1 MQQHLV
7 LWGIIGT
14 DRKALLAIYLNE
26 EEKEVVIHAFPKEQ
40 VDKNLQDRLF
50 AWKNGAPFDFP
61 ENNLTWHIDAHSE
74 SILPREIRVDK
85 PEFIQRAQI
94 AWGKLLMSTRL
105 FKVCK
110 EEVVL
115 HKTLVTSLQEFSQEH
130 WGKTQDLWQKYSEML
145 KGHDITWEQA
155 ELLKAEVNETFD
167 ILKAQKKKSIDNEKS
182 QVKEAV
188 KTFDKELESLKA
200 LLIYPEEWP
209 GIHDK
214 LRNVQGEIKASSLRM
229 NFKKPLFEK
238 IDEIYQ
244 ALRSYKK
251 TQDVTHVKERLDKL
265 GKILK
270 GIETTLE
277 KDKESLA
284 FQKEKLSH
292 YTKGRN
298 SGGDQWGGLLQIIQN
313 RIDEKEAKVID
324 IKKTIS
330 QLEKR
335 LSEQNNK
342 KQEVVK
348 EEPIADSVE
357 NE

>member
-1 MQQHLV
+1 MKQHLV
-7 LWGIIGT
+7 LWGYIGT

-26 EEKEVVIHAFPKEQ
+26 EEKQVVIHAFPKEQ
-40 VDKNLQDRLF
+40 ADKNLQDRLF

-61 ENNLTWHIDAHSE
+61 ESDLVWHIDAHSE

-85 PEFIQRAQI
+85 PEFIQRAQSD
-94 AWGKLLMSTRL
+94 WGKILMSTRL

-110 EEVVL
+110 EEIVL
-115 HKTLVTSLQEFSQEH
+115 HKTLVSATQEFQQEQ
-130 WGKTQDLWQKYSEML
+130 WVKTQELWQKYSEML
-145 KGHDITWEQA
+145 RAHDLTWEQA
-155 ELLKAEVNETFD
+155 ELLKAEVNETFE
-167 ILKAQKKKSIDNEKS
+167 ILKALKKKSIDDEKNQS
-182 QVKEAV
+182 KEAV
-188 KTFDKELESLKA
+188 RSFEKELESLKSQ
-200 LLIYPEEWP
+200 LIYPEEWP

-214 LRNVQGEIKASSLRM
+214 LREVQGKLKTANLRI
-229 NFKKPLFEK
+229 NLKKPLFDK

-251 TQDVTHVKERLDKL
+251 TQDVTHVRERLDKL
-265 GKILK
+265 SKILK

-277 KDKESLA
+277 KDKESMA

-313 RIDEKEAKVID
+313 RIDEKEAKVTD
-324 IKKTIS
+324 IKKTIA

-335 LSEQNNK
+335 LKEQPAK
-342 KQEVVK
+342 TAGKPA
-348 EEPIADSVE
+348 EESGAE
-357 NE
+357 A